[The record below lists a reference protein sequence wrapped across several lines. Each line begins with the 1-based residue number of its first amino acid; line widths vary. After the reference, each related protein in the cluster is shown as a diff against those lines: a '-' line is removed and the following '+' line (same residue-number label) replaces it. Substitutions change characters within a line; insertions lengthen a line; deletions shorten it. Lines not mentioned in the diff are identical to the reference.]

1 LAEVKERLTVSDMQF
16 RFAMMATEDA
26 FRAVRGQKSPAGRGG
41 KRIFRLPGDRVSA
54 RETGRR

>member
-1 LAEVKERLTVSDMQF
+1 MSDMQF